1 MDMSTATIETVTK
14 MLENLPESV
23 QNLAVEH
30 LRKYLEEVTDDVRWH
45 ESFNRTSNELSEM
58 A

>member
-1 MDMSTATIETVTK
+1 MSTAHIETVTK